1 MANGTNNRRA
11 GRIYFKVDGTQY
23 DAKGKFSYNL
33 GLDKREAIVGADGV
47 HGYKS
52 TPQVAHVEGAITD
65 SADLDLATFQG
76 ADNVTV
82 TLELANGKVIVLSNA
97 WPCLRCRLYGLTR
110 PATPPAQSTA
120 AAAQNCLAAPPV
132 RRPAPHLTGHL
143 P

>member
-65 SADLDLATFQG
+65 SADLDLANFQG

-82 TLELANGKVIVLSNA
+82 TLELANGKIIVLSNA
-97 WPCLRCRLYGLTR
+97 WFAGEGKVECEEGEIE
-110 PATPPAQSTA
+110 
-120 AAAQNCLAAPPV
+120 V
-132 RRPAPHLTGHL
+132 RFESRKQAVEQK
-143 P
+143 

>member
-52 TPQVAHVEGAITD
+52 TPQVAHGRPQWHCAPAVCAARHAGGAPWLKNYPLTP
-65 SADLDLATFQG
+65 L
-76 ADNVTV
+76 
-82 TLELANGKVIVLSNA
+82 
-97 WPCLRCRLYGLTR
+97 PCALT
-110 PATPPAQSTA
+110 A
-120 AAAQNCLAAPPV
+120 
-132 RRPAPHLTGHL
+132 
-143 P
+143 